1 MSDLPSLISASLL
14 RSRMKSPFFATLAL
28 FTRFLPSQQIPTAA
42 TDGKD
47 IFFNPDYLRSLTS
60 AQLDGLLMHEVLHA
74 ALMHPIRRGIRN
86 PKLWNIAA
94 DIVVNGIIAQ
104 HGQFELPENGLRN
117 QKLENFSV
125 EEIYELLL
133 EQSLESDLPQTSQ
146 PSQQPQTSQ
155 ALTLPNPDLLDQSPN
170 DSSQEQ
176 PDLHQSN
183 LESNLENNLKGNKTY
198 ASDGCG
204 TGKASVTSVPK
215 TVNSGFDGKADSLS
229 QSQKSILEN
238 HWQNAWQQA
247 AIVARTSSQGK
258 LPASLERLL
267 GQITQPKIDWRTY
280 LWRYLVQTPTDFSG
294 FDRRFVGRGLYLESL
309 VGESIKVYIAVDTSG
324 SISDRLLQIFLSEV
338 KGILGS
344 YPHLEGELYYAD
356 AEVYGAYEVSSNCQL
371 PAPKGGGGTSFIP
384 FFNKVSDQWDG
395 HTQAVCIYLT
405 DGYGTFPPKAPEI
418 PVLWVVIAGGLALEK
433 FPFGETV
440 RLDTTGS

>member
-1 MSDLPSLISASLL
+1 MSDLPNLISASLL

-60 AQLDGLLMHEVLHA
+60 AQLDGLLLHEVLHA
-74 ALMHPIRRGIRN
+74 ALMHPIRRGIRY

-104 HGQFELPENGLRN
+104 HGQFELPANGWRN
-117 QKLENFSV
+117 QKLEHLSV

-133 EQSLESDLPQTSQ
+133 EESLASSSPQKSPQSQSSQ
-146 PSQQPQTSQ
+146 E
-155 ALTLPNPDLLDQSPN
+155 LNLPNPDLLDQPPD
-170 DSSQEQ
+170 DSFQEQ
-176 PDLHQSN
+176 QDPLQRN
-183 LESNLENNLKGNKTY
+183 LESNLENNSKGN
-198 ASDGCG
+198 S
-204 TGKASVTSVPK
+204 
-215 TVNSGFDGKADSLS
+215 DSLS
-229 QSQKSILEN
+229 QSQKAILEN
-238 HWQNAWQQA
+238 HWQKAWQQA
-247 AIVARTSSQGK
+247 AIVVRTNSQGT
-258 LPASLERLL
+258 LPANLERLL

-294 FDRRFVGRGLYLESL
+294 FDRRFVGRGLYLENL

-356 AEVYGAYEVSSNCQL
+356 AEVYGAYEVSADFQL

-384 FFNKVSDQWDG
+384 FFDKVRDRWDG

-405 DGYGTFPPKAPEI
+405 DGYGTFPPTTPEL

-433 FPFGETV
+433 FPFGETI
-440 RLDTTGS
+440 RLETTGS